1 MAQIGSSHHVGTPA
15 PDTGQYKHSACSNTA
30 IYNKGNI
37 LAPCQ
42 NYSCPHKGAAWTLV
56 QKLT

>member
-1 MAQIGSSHHVGTPA
+1 MAQTGSSHSVGTAA
-15 PDTGQYKHSACSNTA
+15 PDTGRYKHSACSNTA

-42 NYSCPHKGAAWTLV
+42 NYSCPNKGASWIL
-56 QKLT
+56 QEKLT